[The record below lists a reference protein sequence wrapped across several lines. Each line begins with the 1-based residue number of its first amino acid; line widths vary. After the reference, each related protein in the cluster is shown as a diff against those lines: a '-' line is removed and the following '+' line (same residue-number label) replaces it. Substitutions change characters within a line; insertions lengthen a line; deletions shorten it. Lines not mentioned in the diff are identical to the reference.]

1 MLNEPVPSIRNQ
13 NNQDGSERKNPLA
26 YLLASANA
34 SVDTTNNNNQRQ
46 EPASD
51 NMCCNM
57 FREEP
62 AVEVS
67 NSQVNVEDSVLNILD
82 RFSSMRVEDHI
93 N

>member
-1 MLNEPVPSIRNQ
+1 M
-13 NNQDGSERKNPLA
+13 
-26 YLLASANA
+26 
-34 SVDTTNNNNQRQ
+34 
-46 EPASD
+46 
-51 NMCCNM
+51 CNM